1 MLIDKIKNCESTI
14 FLYGIT
20 PPKWGTDQAKI
31 AEIAQRQINRIA
43 PLNLDGL
50 ILYDLQDEASRTDEK
65 RPFPYLETI
74 NPFEYSRDYLQ
85 ELAIPKIIYRSV
97 GKYRAEEL
105 QTFIDTVDTSLNLTI
120 FVGAPSQSE
129 KTALSLSDA
138 YKLKEQS
145 DTPLLLGGV
154 TIPER
159 HRKKGDDHLRLQK
172 KVDQGCS
179 FFVSQGVYDLQEAK
193 DMLSDYHYFCKES
206 GNKPVP
212 IIFTFTPCGSKKT
225 MEFMK
230 WLGISIPRWLENELN
245 NSENILEKS
254 LDICEYNWTEL
265 KTFAE
270 EKNMPIGC
278 NIESVAIRKVEVDAS
293 IELLHRVRAI

>member
-1 MLIDKIKNCESTI
+1 MLVDKIKKGSGDI

-20 PPKWGTDQAKI
+20 PPKFGTDETKI
-31 AEIAQRQINRIA
+31 AEIAQRQIDRIS

-50 ILYDLQDEASRTDEK
+50 ILYDLQDEASRTAEQ
-65 RPFPYLETI
+65 RPFPYLETL
-74 NPFEYSRDYLQ
+74 NPSEYSREYLQ
-85 ELAIPKIIYRSV
+85 ELKIPKIIYRSV
-97 GKYRAEEL
+97 GKYKADEL
-105 QTFIDTVDTSLNLTI
+105 QSFIDTVDSSLNLTI

-129 KTALSLSDA
+129 KTTLSLGDA
-138 YKLKEQS
+138 YKLKDNS
-145 DTPLLLGGV
+145 DSDLLLGGV

-159 HRKKGDDHLRLQK
+159 HRKKGDEHLRLQQ

-179 FFVSQGVYDLQEAK
+179 FFVSQGVYDLQAAK

-206 GNKPVP
+206 GTAPVP

-245 NSENILEKS
+245 HSENILEKS

-270 EKNMPIGC
+270 EKGMPIGC
-278 NIESVAIRKVEVDAS
+278 NIESVAIRKVEVEAS
-293 IELLHRVRAI
+293 VELLHRVRAV